1 MLHVLG
7 RPNSVNVQKVMWCA
21 AELGLEIDRTDIGG
35 TFGGNDGAEYLSR
48 NPNGKIPTLI
58 DGDYVLWESN
68 AIVRYLCDQYGVG
81 PWYPETAQKRGHANQ
96 WMDWYQ
102 TALHRPMTVLFWQL
116 IRTKPEH
123 QDVAATEAAIGECAK
138 FWAMLDQHLAERP
151 YILGDHPTMA
161 DIPLGS
167 AAYRWHS
174 MRFERPDY
182 PNLKA
187 WWARLAG
194 RSAYQSHVML
204 PLT

>member
-1 MLHVLG
+1 MVLTT
-7 RPNSVNVQKVMWCA
+7 A
-21 AELGLEIDRTDIGG
+21 GLESPIPDH
-35 TFGGNDGAEYLSR
+35 
-48 NPNGKIPTLI
+48 NP
-58 DGDYVLWESN
+58 
-68 AIVRYLCDQYGVG
+68 
-81 PWYPETAQKRGHANQ
+81 
-96 WMDWYQ
+96 
-102 TALHRPMTVLFWQL
+102 
-116 IRTKPEH
+116 KPENR
-123 QDVAATEAAIGECAK
+123 DFAATEAAIGECAK

-187 WWARLAG
+187 WWARLVG
-194 RSAYQSHVML
+194 RSAYQTHVML